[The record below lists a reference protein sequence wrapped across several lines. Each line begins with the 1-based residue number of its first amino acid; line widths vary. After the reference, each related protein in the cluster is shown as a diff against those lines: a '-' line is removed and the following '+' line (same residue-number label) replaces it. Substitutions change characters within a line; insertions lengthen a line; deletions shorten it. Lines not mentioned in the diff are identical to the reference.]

1 MMGSYE
7 YDREPLRE
15 EDYYDCE
22 PGFLGGGRPCGEC
35 GCRESVV
42 ELVEEFDA
50 YAENG
55 ATGVFQTRTTVCVHC
70 DLGEPPCPGCTTS
83 EA

>member
-22 PGFLGGGRPCGEC
+22 PVWPKGTACLEC

-55 ATGVFQTRTTVCVHC
+55 ATGVFRTHMTVCIHC
-70 DLGEPPCPGCTTS
+70 DLGEPPCPGCTAS